1 MHAENTGAAAGLEAA
16 IKTRAGLR
24 IVLELCEYSYARSD
38 CSQLMLAEYIDSI
51 FTLLVGIYAS
61 AVGFGVIAPPASS
74 DPVAGQQWL
83 ARYGKLFRI
92 IGPLLVVIALVLA
105 AGQYFRLA

>member
-1 MHAENTGAAAGLEAA
+1 
-16 IKTRAGLR
+16 
-24 IVLELCEYSYARSD
+24 
-38 CSQLMLAEYIDSI
+38 MLAEYIDSI
-51 FTLLVGIYAS
+51 FMLLVGIYAS
-61 AVGFGVIAPPASS
+61 AVGFGAIAPPSK

-105 AGQYFRLA
+105 AGRYLRVG

>member
-1 MHAENTGAAAGLEAA
+1 
-16 IKTRAGLR
+16 
-24 IVLELCEYSYARSD
+24 
-38 CSQLMLAEYIDSI
+38 MLAEHIDSI
-51 FTLLVGIYAS
+51 FMLLVGIYAS
-61 AVGFGVIAPPASS
+61 AVGFGAIAPPSSS